1 MSTSTDERLRVL
13 VVDDERFHA
22 ETVAESLERHGY
34 ACTIATSGK
43 EGAKRIDQEEFDV
56 ILTDLKMGDLD
67 GLAIVRKAKKE
78 QPEAEVVVITGFGD
92 VKSAV
97 QAIKEGAGHYLL
109 KPLDLGELR
118 AIVDKSAERLRLAR

>member
-1 MSTSTDERLRVL
+1 
-13 VVDDERFHA
+13 
-22 ETVAESLERHGY
+22 
-34 ACTIATSGK
+34 
-43 EGAKRIDQEEFDV
+43 AKRIEHDEFDV

-67 GLAIVRKAKKE
+67 GLAIVRKAKQE
-78 QPEAEVVVITGFGD
+78 LPESEVIVITGFGD

-118 AIVDKSAERLRLAR
+118 AIVDKSAERLKLARANRILREQLDEKFGFEGVVGNSSKMRDVL